1 LEIRVQKKPTN
12 RDHLGAKSRS
22 AVLADDPTAG
32 GSTALDRLADATL
45 RLGQAIEGLAAAFHS
60 PQSTTG
66 PEGEVT
72 ATQPPSLADG
82 SSEGDKRPAGR
93 PKAAE
98 RAAAASLWETDPNA
112 RLTPAEVG
120 ARLGVAVRT
129 LANWR
134 GKNGRPGQGPVFYK
148 IGGRIFYVRKDVDAY
163 LLAQRHDG

>member
-1 LEIRVQKKPTN
+1 VQKKPTN
-12 RDHLGAKSRS
+12 GENPLPARRGDS
-22 AVLADDPTAG
+22 ASLADDPPAG
-32 GSTALDRLADATL
+32 TSTALDRLADAIL
-45 RLGQAIEGLAAAFHS
+45 RLGQAIERVANTLHS
-60 PQSTTG
+60 PPSTTR
-66 PEGEVT
+66 PDAE
-72 ATQPPSLADG
+72 ALPTQPPSPTAAA
-82 SSEGDKRPAGR
+82 SEGDKRSAGR

-98 RAAAASLWETDPNA
+98 RNDAASTWETDPNA

-163 LLAQRHDG
+163 LLAQRHDR